1 MRIQITPGP
10 APESRSLRPEQ
21 GESLSSFFR
30 KLGKKG
36 GSDCQIRLDQLG
48 LTSEELIQAVE
59 HGVCGLYDG
68 AYRFKKE
75 ALKGLNRKEI
85 YESRDSLADYGE
97 TCYTLVVGNSGAIE
111 SRENRYTGIS
121 DEMWK
126 QILFRGKN
134 MGKCRGYARTLGN
147 LPNNYLRTEDLV
159 RYAENLAE
167 NLGVFCRTLRNRELE
182 ELNCGGLLAVNQGSN
197 REAAMVILQYE
208 GLPGGELIAL
218 VGKGLMFDSGG
229 YHLKPMEG
237 MSGMKFDMCGAAG
250 VLEAFE
256 ILVRNK
262 VKKNLM
268 VILTLAENVI
278 SSDAVKMGDVITTL
292 AGKTVEIYNT
302 DAEGRLVLCDGITYA
317 QQQKAAF
324 VLDMAT
330 LTYSAHAA
338 LGDSFTGLFVNDED
352 LLNPWMEAAR
362 ESKEMFWR
370 LPLDSY
376 YHKLLEWST
385 VADFANY
392 APGKGAGASVAACFL
407 EKFVKPGTRWIH
419 LDMVGPSVIRS
430 ETEEMREGASGAGII
445 TIVKF
450 LEKH

>member
-1 MRIQITPGP
+1 MRIQITRSPI
-10 APESRSLRPEQ
+10 PESRNLRPEH
-21 GESLSSFFR
+21 GESLFSFFR

-36 GSDCQIRLDQLG
+36 EGDCQIRLDQLG
-48 LTSEELIQAVE
+48 FTTEELTQAVE

-68 AYRFKKE
+68 AYRFHKK
-75 ALKGLNRKEI
+75 ALKGMDRKEI
-85 YESRDSLADYGE
+85 YENRDGLADYGD
-97 TCYTLVVGNSGAIE
+97 TCYTIVVGNNGAIE
-111 SRENRYTGIS
+111 EREDRYTEIS
-121 DEMWK
+121 DETWK
-126 QILFRGKN
+126 QILFRGEN
-134 MGKCRGYARTLGN
+134 MGKCRGYARTMGN
-147 LPNNYLRTEDLV
+147 LPNNYLHTEELV
-159 RYAENLAE
+159 LYAENLAE
-167 NLGVFCRTLRNRELE
+167 NLGIFCQTLRNRELE
-182 ELNCGGLLAVNQGSN
+182 ELNCGGLLAVSQGSS

-208 GLPGGELIAL
+208 GLPGGERIAL

-229 YHLKPMEG
+229 YHLKSMEG
-237 MSGMKFDMCGAAG
+237 MTGMKFDMCGAAG

-278 SSDAVKMGDVITTL
+278 SSDAVKMGDVITTF

-317 QQQKAAF
+317 QQQKSAF

-330 LTYSAHAA
+330 LTNSSHAA

-352 LLNPWMEAAR
+352 LLNHWLEAAK
-362 ESKEMFWR
+362 ESEEKFWR
-370 LPLDSY
+370 LPLDSS
-376 YHKLLEWST
+376 YHKLLEWSS

-407 EKFVKPGTRWIH
+407 EKFVNPGTRWIH

-430 ETEEMREGASGAGII
+430 ETEEMREGASGTGII

-450 LEKH
+450 LEKQ